1 MAVTNFNTI
10 QLLNRLSFTQDL
22 ALRPIT
28 IGSSKGMKPMRFRT
42 KICVIFF
49 VIVIG
54 IVVGTRALSAY
65 ADRPTVD
72 QLYEQLKNGQ

>member
-1 MAVTNFNTI
+1 
-10 QLLNRLSFTQDL
+10 
-22 ALRPIT
+22 
-28 IGSSKGMKPMRFRT
+28 MRFRT